1 MTRRKTTTGLR
12 RAFLEGAVALAV
24 VAAAVSDATLGFAA
38 DAAPSPTTP
47 GPRSVTRHE
56 RTVGEVADGVYVILH
71 RDGPDSNPQGNT
83 TVIIGDR
90 DVMVVDSG
98 YLPSSARED
107 LAQIKEWTTKPVRFL
122 VNTHWHPDHVRGN
135 PVYASA
141 FPGLTI
147 LAHTV
152 TPALEEGFD
161 VPNRARYRARV
172 SSLCERLKRGIG
184 DDGKKLSDTEKKA
197 LAAELAGRQAALPEF
212 ESYTP
217 AYPNVTFSESM
228 AIDLGGR
235 TVELRYLG
243 KGHSAGDIV
252 VYLPRER
259 VLVTGDLVA
268 SPVPYFFAGYPYDQ
282 ITTLEA
288 IAAIDPLVIVPGH
301 GEVML
306 DKNFLNRTIEV
317 MKDVRDQVV
326 REVRTR
332 GSLSAKLEDVRKAV
346 NTRSYTAEF
355 AGTDKENVAF
365 FQESMDGLV
374 KTLFEQV
381 PK

>member
-1 MTRRKTTTGLR
+1 MTRSAATKALPRFLR
-12 RAFLEGAVALAV
+12 VGVVAWVVLAPTPV
-24 VAAAVSDATLGFAA
+24 VAADATPPPAA
-38 DAAPSPTTP
+38 SPDA
-47 GPRSVTRHE
+47 RSVTRHE

-90 DVMVVDSG
+90 DVMVIDSG

-107 LAQIKEWTTKPVRFL
+107 LAQIKEWTTKPVRYL

-147 LAHTV
+147 VAHTV

-172 SSLCERLKRGIG
+172 SALSERLKRGKG
-184 DDGKKLSDTEKKA
+184 EDGKKLSDAEKKA

-252 VYLPRER
+252 AYLPRER

-282 ITTLEA
+282 IATLETL
-288 IAAIDPLVIVPGH
+288 AAIDPLVIVPGH
-301 GEVML
+301 GDVML

-332 GSLSAKLEDVRKAV
+332 GSLSAKLEDVRKSV